1 MLPTFNVITCRRC
14 GRSFVAPS
22 PRSSVCDTASGSATG
37 RQTRPGRHGVV
48 SNESPFRL
56 TQR

>member
-22 PRSSVCDTASGSATG
+22 PRSRVCDDCK
-37 RQTRPGRHGVV
+37 RQRHRETDAARKARRCVK
-48 SNESPFRL
+48 
-56 TQR
+56 